1 MQEKYCL
8 GVPSDITI
16 FRKLVEN
23 GSYIDKTMYLRRML
37 RGDHCY
43 MLYLPHGWGK
53 TLTCS
58 MLKELFEGNKELFRG
73 FDIYDWYDFE
83 PYPVIYLDFR
93 RLNVSET
100 FDAFM
105 DSFWNLIYEQVAD
118 YGFEPDTSDPQL
130 LLTEAM
136 FEKQYKTGQRA
147 VILIDNYDSPLYRAI
162 GKDFYEKMDRIL
174 ELFYGS
180 LKNFTGRFLLM
191 TGVTKYL
198 IRTLLG
204 TGLYMNYVT
213 NHFQYNGMLGYT
225 EDEIINHFGDVID
238 KHMDG
243 YHSREEFLN
252 KLRRY
257 YGGYRLNDKMEE
269 PVYNPLSINRFM
281 KNGCEFRSY
290 WDDTEETE
298 FASNIAKPLTDE
310 ELFKYPS
317 ISGSLNTF
325 TVPTYEHESEYDSL
339 TMLFF
344 SGYLTVKE
352 GSEYHILDL
361 DFPNEEARNAFK
373 VFIRKE

>member
-1 MQEKYCL
+1 
-8 GVPSDITI
+8 
-16 FRKLVEN
+16 
-23 GSYIDKTMYLRRML
+23 
-37 RGDHCY
+37 
-43 MLYLPHGWGK
+43 
-53 TLTCS
+53 
-58 MLKELFEGNKELFRG
+58 MLKELFEGNKELFRDL
-73 FDIYDWYDFE
+73 DIYTWYDFE
-83 PYPVIYLDFR
+83 PHPVIYLDFR

-100 FDAFM
+100 FDVFM

-204 TGLYMNYVT
+204 TGLY
-213 NHFQYNGMLGYT
+213 
-225 EDEIINHFGDVID
+225 INHFGDVID

-257 YGGYRLNDKMEE
+257 YGGYRLNNKMEE

-298 FASNIAKPLTDE
+298 FASEITKSLTDE
-310 ELFKYPS
+310 ELFKWHA
-317 ISGSLNTF
+317 IEKILNTF
-325 TVPTYEHESEYDSL
+325 SIPTYNPESSRDAL

-344 SGYLTVKE
+344 SGYLTVKG
-352 GSEYHILDL
+352 GSEYQILDL

>member
-53 TLTCS
+53 TLTYS
-58 MLKELFEGNKELFRG
+58 MLKELFEGNKELFRDL
-73 FDIYDWYDFE
+73 DIYTWYDFE
-83 PYPVIYLDFR
+83 PHPVIYLDFR

-100 FDAFM
+100 FDAFI
-105 DSFWNLIYEQVAD
+105 DSFWNLIYEEVAD

-136 FEKQYKTGQRA
+136 YEKQYKTGQRA

-174 ELFYGS
+174 ELFYDS

-204 TGLYMNYVT
+204 TGLYV
-213 NHFQYNGMLGYT
+213 NHL
-225 EDEIINHFGDVID
+225 
-238 KHMDG
+238 
-243 YHSREEFLN
+243 
-252 KLRRY
+252 
-257 YGGYRLNDKMEE
+257 
-269 PVYNPLSINRFM
+269 
-281 KNGCEFRSY
+281 
-290 WDDTEETE
+290 
-298 FASNIAKPLTDE
+298 
-310 ELFKYPS
+310 
-317 ISGSLNTF
+317 
-325 TVPTYEHESEYDSL
+325 
-339 TMLFF
+339 
-344 SGYLTVKE
+344 
-352 GSEYHILDL
+352 
-361 DFPNEEARNAFK
+361 
-373 VFIRKE
+373 